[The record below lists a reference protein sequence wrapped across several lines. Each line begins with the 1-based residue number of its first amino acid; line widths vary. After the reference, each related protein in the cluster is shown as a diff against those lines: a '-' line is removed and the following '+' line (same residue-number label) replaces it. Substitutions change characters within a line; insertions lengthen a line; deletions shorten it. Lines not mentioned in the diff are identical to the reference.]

1 MESIENY
8 ELPVESE
15 TLTDM
20 DQLNEYIMTKLRLE
34 EGINTNEIIG
44 KWGEDQLSR
53 ITTLVERFI
62 QDEKIEKTQDGW
74 RLTKHGKFFADG
86 IASALFQV

>member
-1 MESIENY
+1 MQSIENH
-8 ELPVESE
+8 ERPFESE
-15 TLTDM
+15 ILTDI

-34 EGINTNEIIG
+34 EGININVIIN
-44 KWGEDQLSR
+44 KWGDDQLSR
-53 ITTLVERFI
+53 ITTLIERFI
-62 QDEKIEKTQDGW
+62 QDQKVEKIRDVW